1 MKEFYLIDENGFYKG
16 TTLLP
21 DDTVDTDTMVSVP
34 LPAGLH
40 RYKFDRSAKTWVE
53 GLTQE
58 EINVLPAVPLSDS
71 QRIDLIQKA
80 LDSLLM
86 GGETNG

>member
-1 MKEFYLIDENGFYKG
+1 MKEFYLLDENGFYKG

-21 DDTVDTDTMVSVP
+21 DDTPDSDTMVSVP

-40 RYKFDRSAKTWVE
+40 RYKFDSSARAWVE
-53 GLTQE
+53 GLTPE
-58 EINVLPAVPLSDS
+58 EINSLPAVPLSNS
-71 QRIDLIQKA
+71 QRIDLMQKA